1 MLMNIALGEME
12 GRFADIIRENEGIPS
27 GELVKLCAER
37 FGWKKST
44 TYTMLRRLCDKG
56 ICENKNGHVSS
67 LISREEIAAIKTD
80 KLIEEEFGGSLPRF
94 IAAFAGRN
102 KLSEG
107 EIDELQKMIDSFR
120 KE

>member
-1 MLMNIALGEME
+1 ML
-12 GRFADIIRENEGIPS
+12 GIYNYRRP
-27 GELVKLCAER
+27 KL
-37 FGWKKST
+37 
-44 TYTMLRRLCDKG
+44 
-56 ICENKNGHVSS
+56 
-67 LISREEIAAIKTD
+67 KTD

-102 KLSEG
+102 KLSEV